1 MSRLIIIITSLVLLA
16 TLGCAIIPT
25 GPSVM
30 VLPGVGLS
38 LEQFSKDNMNCQQ
51 FATLQVSAPT
61 NQDAI
66 NNNANTA
73 QSSSSSYE
81 DQFHY
86 DIAYIQCMYVKGH
99 QVPVYGQLTGVTPA
113 QVTSA
118 YPPIPSLAPK
128 LTPRQTNHNALTP
141 TQ

>member
-1 MSRLIIIITSLVLLA
+1 MSRLIMIITSLVLLA
-16 TLGCAIIPT
+16 TLGCATIPT

-30 VLPGVGLS
+30 VLPSVGLS

-51 FATLQVSAPT
+51 FATLQVGSPP

-99 QVPVYGQLTGVTPA
+99 QVPVQGQLTGVTPA
-113 QVTSA
+113 QVTSP
-118 YPPIPSLAPK
+118 YPPMPLPTPPK
-128 LTPRQTNHNALTP
+128 
-141 TQ
+141 

>member
-1 MSRLIIIITSLVLLA
+1 MSRLIMIITSLVLLA
-16 TLGCAIIPT
+16 TLGCAIRPT

-30 VLPGVGLS
+30 VLPSVGLS

-51 FATLQVSAPT
+51 FARLQVGGSP

-66 NNNANTA
+66 NNNATA
-73 QSSSSSYE
+73 KLSFSSYE

-118 YPPIPSLAPK
+118 YPPIPSLTPK
-128 LTPRQTNHNALTP
+128 LMPSQTNHNALTP